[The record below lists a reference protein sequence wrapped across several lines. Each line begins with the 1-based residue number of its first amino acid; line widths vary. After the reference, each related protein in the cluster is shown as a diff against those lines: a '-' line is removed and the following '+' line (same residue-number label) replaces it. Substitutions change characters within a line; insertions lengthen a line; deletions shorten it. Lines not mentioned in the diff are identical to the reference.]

1 MFRPAERTRSEQRLT
16 EALLIAIVVLAIDAT
31 SDMAWWSGILVAV
44 AFVVVVYGL
53 ALAWAF
59 RPAKDPHS

>member
-1 MFRPAERTRSEQRLT
+1 MFRPAERTRTERRLM
-16 EALLIAIVVLAIDAT
+16 EALLIAIAVLAGEAT

-44 AFVVVVYGL
+44 AFIIVVYGV

-59 RPAKDPHS
+59 RPAKDPHP